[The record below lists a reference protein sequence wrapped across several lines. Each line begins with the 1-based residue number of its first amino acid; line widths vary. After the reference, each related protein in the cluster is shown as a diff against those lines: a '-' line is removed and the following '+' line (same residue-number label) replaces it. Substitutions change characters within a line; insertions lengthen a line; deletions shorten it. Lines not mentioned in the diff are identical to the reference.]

1 MIFNPAMLGSLSNSE
16 LAVEAQRTEILDRNT
31 VAEIVKRFVAA
42 VDNGTI
48 DSYYDEDTR
57 IVRKNFDED
66 ENDDLRSAIREA
78 ISVLESV

>member
-78 ISVLESV
+78 ISVLEGV

>member
-1 MIFNPAMLGSLSNSE
+1 MVFNPAMLGSLSNSE

-78 ISVLESV
+78 ISVLEGV

>member
-48 DSYYDEDTR
+48 QEHYDEDTR
-57 IVRKNFDED
+57 EGRRNHDED
-66 ENDDLRSAIREA
+66 ENDDLREAIREA